1 MIWRLAAAVVL
12 CGAGFVAAVAATL
25 VHQQWWGLLLAAATG
40 LGGVL
45 ALPARWWTRLAY
57 AAGWAGTVG
66 WLTLPRTEGD
76 YLIPSDASGYTL
88 LILALVVLLAAL
100 VTLPPPR
107 RSE

>member
-1 MIWRLAAAVVL
+1 MIGRLATAIAL
-12 CGAGFVAAVAATL
+12 CCAGFAVAVAATL
-25 VHQQWWGLLLAAATG
+25 VHQHWWGLVLAAATG

-45 ALPARWWTRLAY
+45 ALPARWWTRLSY

-76 YLIPSDASGYTL
+76 YLIPSDESGYLL
-88 LILALVVLLAAL
+88 LILALVVLMAAL